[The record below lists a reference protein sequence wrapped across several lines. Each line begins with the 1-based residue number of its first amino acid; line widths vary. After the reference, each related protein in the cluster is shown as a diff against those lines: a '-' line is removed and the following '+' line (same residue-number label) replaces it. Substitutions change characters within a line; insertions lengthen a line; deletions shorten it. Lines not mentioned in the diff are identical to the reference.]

1 AGLRP
6 APPGSGAARGGGERR
21 QAGRRAH
28 RPPQGRT
35 AMRRGERGPVPD
47 GRGSA
52 LADRVEGYLLARTHH
67 EQARR
72 EAEALC
78 ARLPWLT
85 TAQAEDVTRQYVR
98 QRIDLTRT
106 MMLHT
111 LERAEQMRGEYEA
124 RYA

>member
-1 AGLRP
+1 
-6 APPGSGAARGGGERR
+6 
-21 QAGRRAH
+21 
-28 RPPQGRT
+28 
-35 AMRRGERGPVPD
+35 MRRGERGPVPD

-106 MMLHT
+106 TMLHT

-124 RYA
+124 RYAALRRGLLRRHAAFACAVVACAGAAGTAVCLLGR